1 MTAGKRVLLV
11 DDESEIRDMIRD
23 SLYALDLSF
32 SDANNGLEALE
43 LLRAEHFDLVI
54 TDYNMPKMNGLQL
67 VKEMQ
72 SAGFNI
78 PTMWLTGRG
87 TDALYKEACRYGVT
101 DYIDKPFVL
110 KTLQDLVRKNLEL
123 SPSGSGKRVITPIA
137 ANDSSPEEERQL
149 LKDFLRSSELI
160 VPESFLSSLKK
171 DDIIEIYSFPEM
183 KQLYANREFMRI
195 SSYTPEQ
202 MRSHPVPELFW
213 RSDAVMNEVISKAVE
228 IATTGTESCAWN
240 VANHELIESLHPRRR
255 TFEMHMRQ
263 LAPVF
268 DIKTGTRRGWASTL
282 TVDLIYEWPEEK

>member
-110 KTLQDLVRKNLEL
+110 KTLQD
-123 SPSGSGKRVITPIA
+123 
-137 ANDSSPEEERQL
+137 
-149 LKDFLRSSELI
+149 
-160 VPESFLSSLKK
+160 
-171 DDIIEIYSFPEM
+171 
-183 KQLYANREFMRI
+183 
-195 SSYTPEQ
+195 
-202 MRSHPVPELFW
+202 
-213 RSDAVMNEVISKAVE
+213 
-228 IATTGTESCAWN
+228 
-240 VANHELIESLHPRRR
+240 
-255 TFEMHMRQ
+255 
-263 LAPVF
+263 
-268 DIKTGTRRGWASTL
+268 
-282 TVDLIYEWPEEK
+282 